1 MGPNI
6 EVSISCSDCVRRH
19 TPDCA
24 DCLVSFVLGGEPEQL
39 EMSGPD
45 ADVVALLT
53 SQGMMPHLRYQR
65 EATASVTSEREA
77 RAH

>member
-6 EVSISCSDCVRRH
+6 EVSISCRDCVRRH

-24 DCLVSFVLGGEPEQL
+24 DCLVSFVLGGEPEHL

-53 SQGMMPHLRYQR
+53 NQGMMPHLRYQR
-65 EATASVTSEREA
+65 DTSASATSERDA

>member
-6 EVSISCSDCVRRH
+6 EVSISCIDCVRRH

-24 DCLVSFVLGGEPEQL
+24 DCLVSFVLGGEPDHL

-53 SQGMMPHLRYQR
+53 SQGMMPHLRYERATSTR
-65 EATASVTSEREA
+65 ETSDGDS